1 MSSPPDD
8 QCNHPTAEDLI
19 AAIRTASGSR
29 AAELGRRLAELLEHE
44 QQLRDREID
53 AHRRAAG
60 RLHRA
65 VTGLVT
71 ATSSA
76 ELLRRTCA
84 ALAEICTARLVLA
97 SSIESDR
104 ARPVAS
110 YESGGANAI
119 PASYRL
125 QPESAESHAVVSGNS
140 SFGYQPAS
148 ELRALFPEGC
158 TVISVSVDGIPVV
171 LVHIGGKLTAGQH
184 DSAALLLE
192 VLGSCLRRLGLSAR
206 RARQL
211 ELLRSSGI
219 AREHQNDIPA
229 ARSEAEPPPPTPSW
243 MEPLTE
249 RESEVLRLVLQG
261 ASNTA
266 VATELVITID
276 TVKSHVKRILRKLG
290 ATNRSEL
297 IARHAALTNRSTPP
311 PSR

>member
-1 MSSPPDD
+1 M
-8 QCNHPTAEDLI
+8 
-19 AAIRTASGSR
+19 RTASGSQ
-29 AAELGRRLAELLEHE
+29 AAELGRRLADLLEYE

-60 RLHRA
+60 RLQHA
-65 VTGLVT
+65 VTELVT

-76 ELLRRTCA
+76 ELLRRACA
-84 ALAEICTARLVLA
+84 ELAEICTTSLVLA

-104 ARPVAS
+104 ARPVAD
-110 YESGGANAI
+110 YESDGASAI

-125 QPESAESHAVVSGNS
+125 QPESAESRAIASGNS
-140 SFGYQPAS
+140 SFGYHSAS

-158 TVISVSVDGIPVV
+158 TVLAASVDGIPVV

-184 DSAALLLE
+184 DSATLLLE

-219 AREHQNDIPA
+219 AREHQTDIPA
-229 ARSEAEPPPPTPSW
+229 ARSEADSAQPTPLW

-266 VATELVITID
+266 VATELVITVD

-297 IARHAALTNRSTPP
+297 IARHAALTDRSTPP